1 MFQSAIFDLDG
12 TLINS
17 LPDIAGAMN
26 RSLAR
31 CGLPGF
37 RVEEYRLKVGNGVFK
52 IAERSVGDRTDL
64 MPQVLAY
71 YMKDYA
77 ENCCVDSFVYPG
89 ITEALGRM
97 AEAGLSLSVFSNKDQ
112 KDVERVM
119 RHYFPGIHFACIRG
133 RQEGVPLKPAPDGAL
148 LIARELGV
156 RPERTL
162 YVGDSKMDMLCG
174 GQAGMVT
181 VGVTWGFRDREE
193 LIENHARFLIDRA
206 DELPGLIWKDE
217 A

>member
-37 RVEEYRLKVGNGVFK
+37 AVEEYRLKVGNGVFK
-52 IAERSVGDRTDL
+52 IAERSVGDRVDL
-64 MPQVLAY
+64 MPQVLEY

-89 ITEALGRM
+89 ITEALTRM

-112 KDVERVM
+112 GDVERVM
-119 RHYFPGIHFACIRG
+119 RHYFPGIPFACIRG
-133 RQEGVPLKPAPDGAL
+133 RREGVPLKPAPDGAL

-156 RPERTL
+156 PPERTL

-174 GQAGMVT
+174 GQAGMTT

-206 DELPGLIWKDE
+206 DELPGLIRKDE